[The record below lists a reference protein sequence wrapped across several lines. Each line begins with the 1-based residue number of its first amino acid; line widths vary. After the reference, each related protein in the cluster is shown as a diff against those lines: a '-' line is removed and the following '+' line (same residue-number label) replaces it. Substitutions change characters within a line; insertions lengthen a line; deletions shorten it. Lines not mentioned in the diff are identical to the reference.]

1 MIKQL
6 NSIQMAKLIL
16 LLFLLFSISAG
27 QLSGGRYL
35 IITHD
40 DYYNAL
46 KPLVEWKARKGL
58 KPRIV
63 KLSEIGS
70 DSTQI
75 RSFIVNAYNNWQIK
89 PEYLLL
95 VGCKEQLP
103 FPRMRQHFEVCHSDN
118 YYTNITGDFHNEII
132 PGRFWVHDTLE
143 AKTVITKVL
152 CYEKKHD
159 LYNSEWLRKG
169 TTIVNEDPFPPY
181 SDSVYWADARY
192 AHSLMTNA
200 GFTHIDS
207 IAESFEHYER
217 HVIDAINEGRSYI
230 LYRGLGGG
238 VWDRP
243 FSNIYPDD
251 MHNGEK
257 LPIVIS
263 ATCYTIEG
271 IGKWWLNAGV
281 PNELRGT
288 VGFLGTTTGLMEAAE
303 LRSALARGTL
313 ESIFCDSLSTLGKA
327 AEAGRQRY
335 YALFGDSLEY
345 DSWNCLGDPEMNLL
359 TTIPRFLEVVHDSEL
374 WVLSTSG
381 TIQVNVQHNSAPVES
396 AFVCIMSKKDSTIYQ
411 YGRTNNL
418 GDITFIDTFQ
428 IAGDTVLVTV
438 TGRNLEPY
446 CGRIWVRFGGGAFV
460 VLNSFKTLDNIG
472 GNGDFIA
479 NPGETIEIAVCLKNW
494 GDSTARNVSATIHKV
509 TPDSSFSLDD
519 TIKFYGDIAPFDSAF
534 TYDDGYNVIIAPN
547 CPDSHS
553 IKLQLCVTDS
563 TNSTWV
569 SNFEFTIH
577 APILFF
583 NDYTFPESLKY
594 TPIGE
599 TNQLILQ
606 LTNKGSY
613 KAQYTTGKIFSE
625 DSFLIIIDST
635 SFFGTIN
642 PNNIGSNQLN
652 PFIIT
657 TSPQT
662 PPCYPLDIKLVIV
675 AGVYTD
681 TFDFTIYVGQ
691 KDYFIWDKDLNHSSG
706 PIIKECLD
714 SLNFYGDYSTADLP
728 YGYLSLYKSLFICCG
743 IYPSNYVILDTSPV
757 GDEIEQYLES
767 LCGKVYLEGGDVWYG
782 DPHNYH
788 GYFFHPLFRITPVTN
803 SVGPLPSISGETGT
817 FTESMIFNYTG
828 ESNSID
834 RIVPDTGGVLIFKK
848 SLNYFNCGVASHH
861 RTVGISFEFGGL
873 VDSITPS
880 TKLTLI
886 DSIMQYFGV
895 APTGIRERKILS
907 GLDYPFLIVQPNP
920 FRNRINIKYS
930 PGQSIEK
937 TVLKIYDVTGRIVKD
952 FSHLTP
958 DTGRPAV
965 LSWNGTDA
973 SGRKVAEGVYFV
985 CLQSETYNKTEKV
998 IFLK

>member
-1 MIKQL
+1 MMKFL
-6 NSIQMAKLIL
+6 NLTQTTKAIL
-16 LLFLLFSISAG
+16 LLYLFFNIGITQNTGA
-27 QLSGGRYL
+27 RYL

-46 KPLVEWKARKGL
+46 IPLVEWKARKGV
-58 KPRIV
+58 KPRLV

-75 RSFIVNAYNNWQIK
+75 RDYVVNAYNNWQIK

-143 AKTVITKVL
+143 VKTVVTKVL
-152 CYEKKHD
+152 RYEKKHD
-159 LYNSEWLRKG
+159 PNNSEWLRKG
-169 TTIVNEDPFPPY
+169 VTIVNEDPMPPY

-192 AHSLMTNA
+192 THNLMNNA

-207 IAESFEHYER
+207 IAESFEHHES
-217 HVIDAINEGRSYI
+217 HVINAINDGRSYI
-230 LYRGLGGG
+230 LYRGLAG
-238 VWDRP
+238 VMWDRP
-243 FSNIYPDD
+243 FMHIYPED

-271 IGKWWLNAGV
+271 IGYWWLNAGT
-281 PNELRGT
+281 PHQLRGT

-335 YALFGDSLEY
+335 HALFGDSLEY
-345 DSWNCLGDPEMNLL
+345 DSWTCLGDPEMNPL
-359 TTIPRFLEVVHDSEL
+359 TTIPRLIEVAHDSEL
-374 WVLSTSG
+374 WVPSVSG
-381 TIQVNVQHNSAPVES
+381 TIQVNVQHNSTPIES
-396 AFVCIMSKKDSTIYQ
+396 ALVCIMSKKDSTIYQ
-411 YGRTNNL
+411 YGRTDNS
-418 GDITFIDTFQ
+418 GDITFVDTFQ
-428 IAGDTVLVTV
+428 IAGDTVLITV
-438 TGRNLEPY
+438 TGRNLRPY
-446 CGRIWVRFGGGAFV
+446 CGRLWIRYTGGAYMY
-460 VLNSFKTLDNIG
+460 LNSFKTLDNIG
-472 GNGDFIA
+472 GNGDLIA
-479 NPGETIEIAVCLKNW
+479 NPGENIEIPVWLKNW
-494 GDSTARNVSATIHKV
+494 GDSTAQNVSATIRKAS
-509 TPDSSFSLDD
+509 PDSFFSLDD
-519 TIKFYGDIAPFDSAF
+519 TIKFYGDIAPSDSAY
-534 TYDDGYNVIIAPN
+534 TSDNGYNVIVASN
-547 CPDSHS
+547 CPDTHS
-553 IKLQLCVTDS
+553 IKLQLCITDS

-594 TPIGE
+594 TPIGD

-642 PNNIGSNQLN
+642 SDNTGSNQMN
-652 PFIIT
+652 PLIIT

-662 PPCYPLDIKLVIV
+662 PSCYPVDVKLEVTS
-675 AGVYTD
+675 GVYVD
-681 TFDFTIYVGQ
+681 TLDLTIYVGQ

-767 LCGKVYLEGGDVWYG
+767 LCGKIYLEGGDVWYG

-788 GYFFHPLFRITPVTN
+788 GYFFHPLFCIIPLTN
-803 SVGPLPSISGETGT
+803 SVGPLPTVSGEAGT
-817 FTESMIFNYTG
+817 FTESMVFNYTG

-848 SLNYFNCGVASHH
+848 PSNNFPCGVAAQH
-861 RTVGISFEFGGL
+861 RTVGISFELGGL
-873 VDSITPS
+873 ADSLEPS
-880 TKLTLI
+880 TKLTLV
-886 DSIMQYFGV
+886 DSIMQYFGII
-895 APTGIRERKILS
+895 PTGIKERRFLS
-907 GLDYPFLIVQPNP
+907 GYAYPSLIIQPNP
-920 FRNRINIKYS
+920 FRNRISIKYNI
-930 PGQSIEK
+930 GQGAKNTE
-937 TVLKIYDVTGRIVKD
+937 LRIYDVAGRLIKEYKNLTTNQSLFSQILWDGTDKTGR
-952 FSHLTP
+952 
-958 DTGRPAV
+958 
-965 LSWNGTDA
+965 N
-973 SGRKVAEGVYFV
+973 VAEGIYFV
-985 CLQSETYNKTEKV
+985 HLETETYKKIEKV